1 LFVCLSGGGQLELYK
16 EVLTLREVVIVEAV
30 RTPVGKR
37 NGVFREKHPVHL
49 AAIVLDEVVKRAG
62 IEKHF
67 VEDIVMGCVTPIEEQ
82 GYNIGRLSALEAG
95 FPIEVPAVQINRMCG
110 SGQQAIHFASQEIK
124 AGDMDITIAA
134 GVESMTKVPILSDGN
149 ERTIPSSL
157 HEKYTFVHQG
167 ISAELLV
174 EKYGLTRQQLDEY
187 AYESHRRAVQAQE
200 AGKFTKE
207 IVPVEGMDKD
217 GNPMMVTEDEG
228 PRRDTSLEALAALK
242 PVFKSNGV
250 ITAGNASQMSDGA
263 AAVLL
268 MERQKASELGLK
280 PKAKIVS
287 QVVVGSDPTYML
299 DGVIPATK
307 KALQKAKLTIDDM
320 DVVEI
325 NEAFA
330 SVVLAWQKEIGADL
344 ARVNVNGGAIA
355 LGHPLGATGAK
366 LMTSLVHELERRE
379 GKYGLLTICIGHGM
393 ATATVVE
400 RL

>member
-1 LFVCLSGGGQLELYK
+1 M
-16 EVLTLREVVIVEAV
+16 LREVVIVEAV

-49 AAIVLDEVVKRAG
+49 AAVVLDEVVKRAG
-62 IEKHF
+62 IEKHL
-67 VEDIVMGCVTPIEEQ
+67 VEDIVMGCVTPIAEQ

-95 FPIEVPAVQINRMCG
+95 FPVEVPAVQINRMCG
-110 SGQQAIHFASQEIK
+110 SGQQAIHFAAQEIK
-124 AGDMDITIAA
+124 SGDMDITIAA

-157 HEKYTFVHQG
+157 HEKYEFVHQG

-174 EKYGLTRQQLDEY
+174 EKYGLTRKQLDEY
-187 AYESHRRAVQAQE
+187 AYESHRRAIQAQE

-207 IVPVEGMDKD
+207 IVPVEGIDQD
-217 GNPMMVTEDEG
+217 GNRIIVTEDEG

-242 PVFKSNGV
+242 PVFKPNGV

-268 MERQKASELGLK
+268 IERQKALELGLT
-280 PKAKIVS
+280 PKAKIIS

-307 KALQKAKLTIDDM
+307 KALQKAELTIDDI
-320 DVVEI
+320 DLIEI

-330 SVVLAWQKEIGADL
+330 PVVLAWQKEIGADL
-344 ARVNVNGGAIA
+344 KKVNVNGGAIA

-393 ATATVVE
+393 STATVIE